1 MGLFSGKTENRT
13 EPETASP
20 PRESRRTPVASAS
33 TSSAPTVIGQ
43 QAVIKGELSSEDNIL
58 VEGRV
63 EGKIAGGSRVII
75 GRTGRVDAEVLAE
88 IVSVQ
93 GEVHG
98 DCEGRSKVEITATG
112 RVFGNITADKIVVAE
127 GATFRGASRM
137 ASARKPVAVERA
149 PAPTQSTPHDDRRDG
164 RVRDRLPVAARASRP
179 VSRRLRHS
187 AMTALAQSIANRRSV
202 RTVSVAGVA

>member
-1 MGLFSGKTENRT
+1 MGLFSGKTENRD
-13 EPETASP
+13 EPETAAP
-20 PRESRRTPVASAS
+20 ARESKRTPATSAS

-43 QAVIKGELSSEDNIL
+43 QAVIKGELASEDNIL

-75 GRTGRVDAEVLAE
+75 GRSGRVHAEVLAE

-98 DCEGRSKVEITATG
+98 DCEGRSKVEITSTG
-112 RVFGNITADKIVVAE
+112 RVFGNISADKIVVAE

-137 ASARKPVAVERA
+137 ASGRKPVAVERPAA
-149 PAPTQSTPHDDRRDG
+149 PPPNASQDPPASPSSDAPRAAEPTTAHAGPPVDRSDEPR
-164 RVRDRLPVAARASRP
+164 
-179 VSRRLRHS
+179 
-187 AMTALAQSIANRRSV
+187 
-202 RTVSVAGVA
+202 